1 MAMSAKLS
9 DICSGRCILDNP
21 DDTEL
26 LKLEPAPYIQDQ
38 DLDIPEWQWAFFND
52 TAALF

>member
-1 MAMSAKLS
+1 MVMSAKLS

-26 LKLEPAPYIQDQ
+26 FKLEPASYIQDQ
-38 DLDIPEWQWAFFND
+38 NLDIPEWQRVFFND
-52 TAALF
+52 TATLF